1 MPELYPFHQIVVEYP
16 IIKKLK
22 AAKLIKKCVKI
33 KSITYVKLSVLKFIG
48 IAG

>member
-22 AAKLIKKCVKI
+22 AKLIKKCVKI
-33 KSITYVKLSVLKFIG
+33 KSITYVKLSVLKFIK

>member
-1 MPELYPFHQIVVEYP
+1 MPELYPFHKIIVEYP

-22 AAKLIKKCVKI
+22 AKLIKKCVKI
-33 KSITYVKLSVLKFIG
+33 ESITYVRLSVLKFIE